1 MNDLIV
7 ERKGLRLSA
16 AALSFSGQDFAERV
30 VMQIAPSPLNDGH
43 EAGDAVLQAAAGRML
58 ATMRADDTVA
68 RLAGDEFVVIA
79 QAVANQASAR
89 DIARKLCDVLSAPIS
104 VENAEV
110 AVGASIGVYLN
121 LSGHEP
127 QSAEQALALADKA
140 MYEAKR
146 SGRNRFSLVAD

>member
-1 MNDLIV
+1 
-7 ERKGLRLSA
+7 
-16 AALSFSGQDFAERV
+16 
-30 VMQIAPSPLNDGH
+30 
-43 EAGDAVLQAAAGRML
+43 ML

-104 VENAEV
+104 VEDAQV
-110 AVGASIGVYLN
+110 KVGASIGVYLN
-121 LSGHEP
+121 HTGHDP
-127 QSAEQALALADKA
+127 QTAEDALALADKA

-146 SGRNRFSLVAD
+146 SGRNRFSVVPDR